1 MTFSRLPSG
10 FGSGDRFVRDR
21 ETQARRGLRSRRY
34 VACRQYQG
42 SARRTAQ
49 RRAAALLFTGGGM
62 VGPALSGVL
71 AYAAGFD
78 AAFLTLALGALMASV
93 SRHDA
98 ASAAN

>member
-1 MTFSRLPSG
+1 
-10 FGSGDRFVRDR
+10 
-21 ETQARRGLRSRRY
+21 
-34 VACRQYQG
+34 
-42 SARRTAQ
+42 
-49 RRAAALLFTGGGM
+49 M